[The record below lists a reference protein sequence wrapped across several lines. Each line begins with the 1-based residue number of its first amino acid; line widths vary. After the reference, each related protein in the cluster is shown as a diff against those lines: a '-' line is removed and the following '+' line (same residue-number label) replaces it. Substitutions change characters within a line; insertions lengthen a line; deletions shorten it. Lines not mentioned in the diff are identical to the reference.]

1 MKHCFKEQAYYL
13 TSHSIIQPKR
23 EVIMSVLNLSE
34 NSVKVNDNVGT
45 IGNVQNI
52 TRDRLQ
58 TSPLTFYLN
67 ITGIF
72 K

>member
-1 MKHCFKEQAYYL
+1 
-13 TSHSIIQPKR
+13 
-23 EVIMSVLNLSE
+23 MSVLNLSE
-34 NSVKVNDNVGT
+34 NSVKVNDNLTVGT